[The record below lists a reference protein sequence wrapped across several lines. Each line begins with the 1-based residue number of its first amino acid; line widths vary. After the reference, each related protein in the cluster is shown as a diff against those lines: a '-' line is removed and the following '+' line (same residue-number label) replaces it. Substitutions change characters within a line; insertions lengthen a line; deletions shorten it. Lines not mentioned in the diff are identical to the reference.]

1 MNEKIVIGIAG
12 GTGSGKTTIAKKLIE
27 AFSGECAVLSHDFYY
42 KANEGMSF
50 EERAMQNYDH
60 PNSLD
65 TDLMV
70 EHLSELKQGKTITH
84 PTYDFS
90 NHARRQTWQ
99 TLESSNIIIVEGILI
114 FESEKLRN
122 LIDVK
127 LFVDTDA
134 DVRFIRRLTRDVK
147 MRGRTIESV
156 IEQWLTTVKPMHE
169 QFVEPSKRYANIII
183 PEGGHNKVAVDMI
196 INGIYKIM
204 REQKNKNK
212 NDKP

>member
-1 MNEKIVIGIAG
+1 MLNKRIVIGIAG

-27 AFSGECAVLSHDFYY
+27 AFSGDCAVLSHDFYY
-42 KANEGMSF
+42 KANEEMSF
-50 EERAMQNYDH
+50 EERAKQNYDH

-65 TDLMV
+65 TDYMV
-70 EHLSELKQGKTITH
+70 EQLKELKEGKTIQH

-90 NHARRQTWQ
+90 NHARRPNLQ

-114 FESEKLRN
+114 FENEKLRD
-122 LIDVK
+122 LIDIK

-147 MRGRTIESV
+147 LRGRTIESV

-169 QFVEPSKRYANIII
+169 QFIEPSKRYANLIV
-183 PEGGHNKVAVDMI
+183 PEGGHNKVAVSML
-196 INGIYKIM
+196 INALNKIVN
-204 REQKNKNK
+204 EE
-212 NDKP
+212 

>member
-1 MNEKIVIGIAG
+1 MPDRIVIGIAG

-27 AFSGECAVLSHDFYY
+27 AFSDDCAVLSHDFYY

-70 EHLSELKQGKTITH
+70 EHLSELKMGKTITH

-90 NHARRQTWQ
+90 NHARRETWQ

-114 FESEKLRN
+114 FESEKLRD

-169 QFVEPSKRYANIII
+169 QFVEPSKRYANLII

-196 INGIYKIM
+196 INGINKIL
-204 REQKNKNK
+204 REQKSKMKN
-212 NDKP
+212 

>member
-1 MNEKIVIGIAG
+1 MPDKRIVIGIAG

-27 AFSGECAVLSHDFYY
+27 AFSGDCAVLSHDFYY

-50 EERAMQNYDH
+50 EERAKQNYDH
-60 PNSLD
+60 PSSLD
-65 TDLMV
+65 TDYMV
-70 EHLSELKQGKTITH
+70 EQLKELKEGKTIRH

-90 NHARRQTWQ
+90 NHARRLNLQ

-114 FESEKLRN
+114 LENEKLRD
-122 LIDVK
+122 LIDIK

-147 MRGRTIESV
+147 LRGRTIESV

-169 QFVEPSKRYANIII
+169 QFIEPSKRYANLII
-183 PEGGHNKVAVDMI
+183 PEGGHNKVAVSML
-196 INGIYKIM
+196 INAINKIVN
-204 REQKNKNK
+204 EE
-212 NDKP
+212 